1 MTLIRPLVI
10 RFGRLGDMILLAPLL
25 EHLHRRYGDRCTLL
39 GPGPWSA
46 ELYAGHPDVGR
57 VLQVD
62 ARHRPLL
69 FSPQRWQMVK
79 ALRRER
85 GAPVYVCETEPR
97 ALAKI
102 RRMLALARVDRACC
116 VFITDF
122 PDCASGHWIDR
133 LLRFA
138 AQTPATMADTRRA
151 HNSAMQD
158 RGPA

>member
-1 MTLIRPLVI
+1 MRPLVI

-25 EHLHRRYGDRCTLL
+25 GHLHRRYGEPCTLL
-39 GPGPWSA
+39 GPGPWSGD
-46 ELYAGHPDVGR
+46 LYAGHPDVGR
-57 VLQVD
+57 VLQVH

-69 FSPQRWQMVK
+69 LSPQRWRMVQM
-79 ALRRER
+79 LRRER

-102 RRMLALARVDRACC
+102 RLMLALARVDPACC

-122 PDCASGHWIDR
+122 RGPADEHWIDR

-138 AQTPATMADTRRA
+138 TQTPA
-151 HNSAMQD
+151 AMKGAGPAGDLETQD
-158 RGPA
+158 RGRA